1 MSMTHTE
8 EFATDNYQLEQS
20 RWATG
25 RNVLFFVALVSVIA
39 CIAGYVTEPER
50 FFRSYLVAF
59 CFTAAIG
66 LGASFFVMVQF
77 LTGSAWSVVVRR
89 IMENIM
95 ITVPVGALLF
105 IPIAFGLKDIYPWMN
120 AALMTGAHQAP

>member
-1 MSMTHTE
+1 MSMSHTHE
-8 EFATDNYQLEQS
+8 VETDNYQLEQS

-39 CIAGYVTEPER
+39 CVAGYVTEPER
-50 FFRSYLVAF
+50 FFRSYMVAF

-66 LGASFFVMVQF
+66 LGAFFFVMVQF
-77 LTGSAWSVVVRR
+77 LTGSAWSVVMRR

-95 ITVPVGALLF
+95 FTLPFGAILF
-105 IPIAFGLKDIYPWMN
+105 LPIVFGLKYIYPWMN
-120 AALMTGAHQAP
+120 ADIVAHSS